1 LHSAGARLLF
11 GLPGGGANLDV
22 VGAAAEA
29 GIEFVLTHDETTA
42 CVAAGTYGLL
52 TGSVGAALATRGPG
66 VTNAVTGLA
75 QANLDRFP
83 LLLLSDTVPQ
93 ASAFRVAHQRLDL
106 PAMTAPLTKWSGTL
120 GPTHAEEYV
129 RKAVALARRAPAGA
143 VHLVLDPTA
152 DGDIPPATEPC
163 DPTPDSESAAA
174 RRLLAESRYP
184 VVILGLEAARTPRAV
199 RECLEPLG
207 APVLCTYQASGVVP
221 DGHPLVAGLF
231 TNGTSERGL
240 LEQADLILGVGL
252 DPVEPI
258 PAAWNY
264 PAPVVLLHPHPMD
277 ARYFGEPTVVSGPLE
292 TTLPALTAAAAPRWE
307 AGAAVAHRSSTLTA
321 LGSPSMGLSPHELVT
336 ETARAA
342 PAGSTVTVD
351 AGAHM
356 LMVMPLWPAT
366 RPHQVLISNGLATMG
381 FALPAAI
388 GAALA
393 RPDVTVVCFIGD
405 GGLGMVAAELET
417 ITRLELD
424 VVVVVFNDAALSLIE
439 IKQSPGQGGT
449 RAVRYTPTD
458 FAAVAQSM
466 GLSGC
471 VVSTT
476 EELRA
481 TLGTELRGPR
491 LIDARVDPSGYPD
504 IIAATRGYREWC
516 RA

>member
-1 LHSAGARLLF
+1 VLF

-29 GIEFVLTHDETTA
+29 GIAFVLTHDETAA
-42 CVAAGTYGLL
+42 CVGAGTYGLL
-52 TGSVGAALATRGPG
+52 TGSVGAALVTRGPG
-66 VTNAVTGLA
+66 VTNAATGLA

-120 GPTHAEEYV
+120 GPTRAEDRV
-129 RKAVALARRAPAGA
+129 RKALALARRAPAGA
-143 VHLVLDPTA
+143 VHLVIDPTA
-152 DGDIPPATEPC
+152 DGNIPPAAESCGPAP
-163 DPTPDSESAAA
+163 DPEVAAA
-174 RRLLAESRYP
+174 RRLLTESRYP
-184 VVILGLEAARTPRAV
+184 VVILGLEAARAPRAV
-199 RECLEPLG
+199 RECLDELG

-221 DGHPLVAGLF
+221 DGHPLAAGLF
-231 TNGTSERGL
+231 TNGASERGL

-264 PAPVVLLHPHPMD
+264 AAPVVLLHPHPVD
-277 ARYFGEPTVVSGPLE
+277 ARYFGEPTVVAGPLE
-292 TTLPALTAAAAPRWE
+292 TTLPALTAAAAPWWE
-307 AGAAVAHRSSTLTA
+307 AGAAVAHRSSTLAA
-321 LGSPSMGLSPHELVT
+321 LARPGAGLSPHELVT
-336 ETARAA
+336 ETARAT

-356 LMVMPLWPAT
+356 LVVMPLWQAT

-393 RPDVTVVCFIGD
+393 RPEETVVCFIGD

-417 ITRLELD
+417 IARLELN

-439 IKQSPGQGGT
+439 IKQTPAQGST
-449 RAVRYTPTD
+449 RAVRYGPTD
-458 FAAVAQSM
+458 FAAVAEGM
-466 GLSGC
+466 GLPGC
-471 VVSTT
+471 AVSTA
-476 EELRA
+476 EGLRA
-481 TLGTELRGPR
+481 ALGPALRGPR
-491 LIDARVDPSGYPD
+491 LIDARVDPGGYPE
-504 IIAATRGYREWC
+504 IIAATRG
-516 RA
+516 